1 MEVIAV
7 SFVILFGGTY
17 GVGTLLLE
25 RTSFDELN

>member
-25 RTSFDELN
+25 RTGSDELN

>member
-1 MEVIAV
+1 MEVVAI

-25 RTSFDELN
+25 RTGSNKIN